1 METNNSEHIGKWT
14 GILPCLQVYSQLKS
28 NLPDVA
34 CVTDGGA
41 DAGLDIVIIA
51 VVFVL
56 FLTPNQICIW
66 IVISLFFHQ
75 IKGEWGQLPK
85 KEICHNV
92 VGMNTQVSAT
102 FGVEVCAVL
111 PNKVL

>member
-28 NLPDVA
+28 NLPDGA

-41 DAGLDIVIIA
+41 DAGLDIVIVA

-75 IKGEWGQLPK
+75 IKGEW
-85 KEICHNV
+85 
-92 VGMNTQVSAT
+92 
-102 FGVEVCAVL
+102 
-111 PNKVL
+111 